1 MKDSLDHFAQAGFQN
16 GSASYIALP
25 LRIPKNWKFPKTF
38 IILPLNGFS
47 EVSENLMDFLVEKMH
62 ENNLLHTFAH
72 PILTRKTYSFQFS
85 SILVK
90 YVIKKL
96 PEMGNPGKRSQL
108 YLLLFSMRN
117 DDLNC
122 SYTYD
127 AII

>member
-1 MKDSLDHFAQAGFQN
+1 MKDSLEHFAQ
-16 GSASYIALP
+16 
-25 LRIPKNWKFPKTF
+25 TF

-47 EVSENLMDFLVEKMH
+47 EVSEYLMDFLVEKMH
-62 ENNLLHTFAH
+62 ENNLLNTFAH

-108 YLLLFSMRN
+108 YLLLFKHLFGTVVHLRGENEES
-117 DDLNC
+117 
-122 SYTYD
+122 
-127 AII
+127 